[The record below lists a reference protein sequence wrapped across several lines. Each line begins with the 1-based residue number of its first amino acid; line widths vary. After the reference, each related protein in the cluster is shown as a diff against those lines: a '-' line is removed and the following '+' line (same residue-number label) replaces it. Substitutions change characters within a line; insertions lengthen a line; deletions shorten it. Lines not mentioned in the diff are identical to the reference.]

1 MDKNIMTQNGQRR
14 LFLTGANSGEYGL
27 LSQAAFC
34 SNTPKIS
41 HNNRVQGNVMSQDGL
56 TLMATRG
63 DQNRFKHDAD
73 ILLLLLLS
81 GERVRYGISSRS
93 SRLLL
98 EDGET
103 SPVPLTKPQSKS
115 AAAHVADLRGAAS
128 SL

>member
-1 MDKNIMTQNGQRR
+1 MVNMD
-14 LFLTGANSGEYGL
+14 FLVKL
-27 LSQAAFC
+27 HF
-34 SNTPKIS
+34 
-41 HNNRVQGNVMSQDGL
+41 VQILQKYPIIIECKGNVMSQDGL

-63 DQNRFKHDAD
+63 DQNRFKHDLD

-81 GERVRYGISSRS
+81 GECVRYGISSRS